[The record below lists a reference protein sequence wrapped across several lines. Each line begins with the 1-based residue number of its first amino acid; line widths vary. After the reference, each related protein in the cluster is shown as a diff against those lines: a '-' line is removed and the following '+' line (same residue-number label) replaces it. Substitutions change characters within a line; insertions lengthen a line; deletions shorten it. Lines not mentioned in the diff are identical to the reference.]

1 MLNSLLEQQSV
12 NLSQIESCENNL
24 LDRLNH
30 FAQNHPFWN
39 NRLFAACLAGELT
52 RDDFTYIFSQY
63 YLYSKNFTRYIAGV
77 MANCDKDNFRAKLT
91 QNLWEES
98 GEEGR
103 VSHAEIFRNFL
114 KTSLGVADLSEIK
127 YEDFT
132 CKFVDIYLDNSMQA
146 DPLWGSAWLSLG
158 TEGIV
163 SDMYQIMVTGMRQA
177 DFDDAELE
185 FFHIHIGCDDEHAAT
200 LAELM
205 CSYANCPEWYERC
218 IQATDLALNSR
229 AHFFDCL
236 YEKISYGLNSSIVA
250 TIGSRKSLAKQVTD
264 INRLKAA
271 TAQSGTKLYSNTVPH
286 LNIEFVV
293 DRLDFPTTQV
303 LDPRIVFIPA
313 GKNNEKHRHAHEAI
327 FHILKGSGQVI
338 IDNRSIEVVAG
349 DLVFLPR
356 WCIHQSQNTG
366 DVEMQILAIT
376 DFGLTS
382 KVLGDYDRQTRMK

>member
-1 MLNSLLEQQSV
+1 MVNFLLEKQSLALPQTASCATKSLDS
-12 NLSQIESCENNL
+12 LSQFAK
-24 LDRLNH
+24 NH
-30 FAQNHPFWN
+30 SFWD

-52 RDDFTYIFSQY
+52 RDDFTYLFSQY

-98 GEEGR
+98 GEESGI
-103 VSHAEIFRNFL
+103 SHAEIFRNFL
-114 KTSLGVADLSEIK
+114 KTSLGITDLSKIE

-132 CKFVDIYLDNSMQA
+132 RSFVEIYLENSMQSN
-146 DPLWGSAWLSLG
+146 PLWGSAWLSLG

-177 DFDDAELE
+177 GFDDTELE

-205 CSYANCPEWYERC
+205 CSYETCPDWHEKC
-218 IQATDLALNSR
+218 TQATDLALSAR

-236 YEKISYGLNSSIVA
+236 YAKIFQGLNRSLVT
-250 TIGSRKSLAKQVTD
+250 TIESRKSLAKQVQD
-264 INRLKAA
+264 IASLKAS
-271 TAQSGTKLYSNTVPH
+271 TAESGTKIYSNSIPH
-286 LNIEFVV
+286 LNIEFAV
-293 DRLDFPTTQV
+293 DRLDFPVIQV
-303 LDPRIVFIPA
+303 LDPRIVHIPA
-313 GKNNEKHRHAHEAI
+313 GKNNEKHRHAHEAV
-327 FHILKGSGQVI
+327 FYILQGCGKVM
-338 IDNRSIEVVAG
+338 IDDRSIDVVAG
-349 DLVFLPR
+349 DIVFLPR

-366 DVEMQILAIT
+366 DTDMQILAIT

>member
-1 MLNSLLEQQSV
+1 MLNFLLEQQSL
-12 NLSQIESCENNL
+12 NRPQIESCENNP
-24 LDRLNH
+24 LDNLNH
-30 FAQNHPFWN
+30 FAKNHSFWN

-98 GEEGR
+98 GEEGG

-114 KTSLGVADLSEIK
+114 KTSLGVTDLSEIE

-132 CKFVDIYLDNSMQA
+132 RNFVDIYLDNSMQA

-177 DFDDAELE
+177 GFDDAELE

-205 CSYANCPEWYERC
+205 CSYANNPEWYQRC
-218 IQATDLALNSR
+218 IQATDLALSSR
-229 AHFFDCL
+229 THFFDCL
-236 YEKISYGLNSSIVA
+236 YEKISHGLNRSLVA
-250 TIGSRKSLAKQVTD
+250 TIESRKSLAKQVAD
-264 INRLKAA
+264 VELLRAA
-271 TAQSGTKLYSNTVPH
+271 TVQSGTKIYSNTVPH
-286 LNIEFVV
+286 LNIEFSV

-303 LDPRIVFIPA
+303 LDPRIVSIPA

-327 FHILKGSGQVI
+327 FHIIKGSGRVI
-338 IDNRSIEVVAG
+338 IDDRSIEVGAG
-349 DLVFLPR
+349 DVVFLPR
-356 WCIHQSQNTG
+356 WCVHQSQNTG

>member
-30 FAQNHPFWN
+30 FAQNHSFWN

-114 KTSLGVADLSEIK
+114 KTSLGVADLSEIE

-163 SDMYQIMVTGMRQA
+163 SDMYQIMVAGMRQA
-177 DFDDAELE
+177 GFDDAELE

-236 YEKISYGLNSSIVA
+236 YEKISHRLNSSLVA
-250 TIGSRKSLAKQVTD
+250 TIESRKSLAKQVTN
-264 INRLKAA
+264 INRLKVA
-271 TAQSGTKLYSNTVPH
+271 TAQSGTKIYGNIVPH
-286 LNIEFVV
+286 MNIEFVV

-303 LDPRIVFIPA
+303 LDPRIVFIPP

-327 FHILKGSGQVI
+327 FHIIKGSGQVI
-338 IDNRSIEVVAG
+338 IDDRSIEVVAG
-349 DLVFLPR
+349 DVVFLPR
-356 WCIHQSQNTG
+356 WCVHQSQNTG
-366 DVEMQILAIT
+366 DIEMQILAVT